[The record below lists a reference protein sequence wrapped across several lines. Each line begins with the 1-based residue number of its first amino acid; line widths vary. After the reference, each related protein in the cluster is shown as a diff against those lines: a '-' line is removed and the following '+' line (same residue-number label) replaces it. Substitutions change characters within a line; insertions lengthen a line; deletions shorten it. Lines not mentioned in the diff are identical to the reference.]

1 MSVISGSPLPSREGL
16 GERARPN
23 VKKQS
28 MSSEPNRLADD
39 RGSTARNRPLPKGEG
54 SRKPLAIAALL
65 ASAALLAGCHVD
77 QKAEVAKYRR
87 VLDAT
92 APAPAAPTWSDDHPL
107 ALGEAMALANANN
120 EQLARGGEDYVQAI
134 IFKNRAVAAFLPT
147 LSFQPAYSVIE
158 SPSGNQPAGTSP
170 GGGTSVVP
178 GAGASGVV
186 TGGASGYRRLGG
198 GDSNVLHRFEAPLTG
213 SINLFRAGADVQ
225 NLRAAESNIEARR
238 LLLLDLQSSTLL
250 NVAQA
255 YYAVLRA
262 ERSVAV
268 LGNSLS
274 LQEAR
279 LADVQQQFN
288 NGLATRLTVAQSKSQ
303 VEGTRATLIQAQ
315 GDVANARSTLALI
328 VGVPKVDA
336 PLVDNY
342 RAPQSLAPRDEFEQ
356 QAIRTR
362 PDLAA
367 AVALE
372 DVQRNSV
379 AVAFAQYYP
388 SVSLNVSG
396 FLYREY
402 YSDASKWS
410 AILSANLPIF
420 SGGLIQADVRAAWS
434 RLRQAALDESYT
446 RRSILDQVHQSYQNF
461 TTADLRLRALD
472 DRVSAA
478 KEALQQARGAYAAS
492 LATNL
497 DVLTAQDE
505 LLTAQL
511 QQTNAAFDRTVFFLD
526 LLRSTGTLTG
536 NDIAN
541 VTRPTTQATTL
552 PAESG
557 S

>member
-1 MSVISGSPLPSREGL
+1 MRSRSDSWHGQPAHGPFTAAQRPSPMSMQKRGRFAAVNHHGL
-16 GERARPN
+16 VARA
-23 VKKQS
+23 
-28 MSSEPNRLADD
+28 
-39 RGSTARNRPLPKGEG
+39 TAGAVAVL
-54 SRKPLAIAALL
+54 
-65 ASAALLAGCHVD
+65 LLAGCKVD
-77 QKAEVAKYRR
+77 QQAEVAKYRS

-92 APAPAAPTWSDDHPL
+92 TPAPASPQWGDDRPL
-107 ALGEAMALANANN
+107 ALSEAMALANANN

-147 LSFQPAYSVIE
+147 LTFQPSYSVIE
-158 SPSGNQPAGTSP
+158 SPGGVVPAGTSP

-178 GAGASGVV
+178 GAGAQGVV
-186 TGGASGYRRLGG
+186 TSGASGYRHFAGT
-198 GDSNVLHRFEAPLTG
+198 SNILHRFEAPLTG

-268 LGNSLS
+268 LSNSLA

-279 LADVQQQFN
+279 LADVESQFR

-315 GDVANARSTLALI
+315 GDVANARTTLALI
-328 VGVPKVDA
+328 IGVPKVDA
-336 PLVDNY
+336 PLVDDY
-342 RAPQSLAPRDEFEQ
+342 RAPEALAARDEFEQ
-356 QAIRTR
+356 RALHTR

-367 AVALE
+367 ATALVDVA
-372 DVQRNSV
+372 RNGV
-379 AVAFAQYYP
+379 DVAFAQYYP

-402 YSDASKWS
+402 YNDASKWS

-420 SGGLIQADVRAAWS
+420 SAGLIQADVRAAWS
-434 RLRQAALDESYT
+434 RLRQAALDESYA
-446 RRSILDQVHQSYQNF
+446 RRSILAQVEQSYQNF

-472 DRVSAA
+472 DQVRAA
-478 KEALQQARGAYAAS
+478 DEALRQARGAYQAS

-497 DVLTAQDE
+497 DVLTAQDD

-536 NDIAN
+536 NGIAE
-541 VTRPTTQATTL
+541 VTHATTQPTTQ
-552 PAESG
+552 PAESV
-557 S
+557 SVVQ